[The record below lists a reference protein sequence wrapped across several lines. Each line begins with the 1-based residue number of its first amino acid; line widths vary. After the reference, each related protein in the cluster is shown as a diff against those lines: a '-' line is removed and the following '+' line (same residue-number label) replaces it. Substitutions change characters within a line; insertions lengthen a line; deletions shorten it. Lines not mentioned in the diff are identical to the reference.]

1 MKKTLSLY
9 MLLAGSIL
17 SGYAQTTVRSVEEAI
32 TIALEHNAGL
42 QALALQ
48 EEQHIHLQRTASQLP
63 KAQIYHSYDENNIA
77 PNDRA
82 LRVFGIQQEFTFP
95 TVWSSRKRLYRLNT
109 SLAQTQYS
117 VEEWN
122 LKREV
127 AQAYYEILYHQN
139 RLLRLRYLDSLY
151 ASFQKAADRRYEVGE
166 SGYLEKITATN
177 YYQRIHLQRLQ
188 EEEALRVAQNKLQG
202 PLQTEYPV
210 DVAYTPLTQA
220 AEPDSTS
227 APPGMTYYELN
238 QQRAQASLRL
248 QRQTLWPNIS
258 LEYFRGFGFGEEAQD
273 FDGYAIGLSI
283 PLWFAPFHHQI
294 QAEKFQVAQVQ
305 KEAQQYT
312 QQWTSRRDQ
321 LRATL
326 SQYEQT
332 IRYLEESG
340 LPAAQE
346 MQEVAQKSYFA
357 GEISYLNYVQ
367 ILESAT
373 NSQLDYL
380 DNLNH
385 YNQTY
390 WELYYLTSL
399 P

>member
-1 MKKTLSLY
+1 
-9 MLLAGSIL
+9 MLLVGSIF
-17 SGYAQTTVRSVEEAI
+17 SGYAQTTVQSVEEAI
-32 TIALEHNAGL
+32 TIALQQNAGL
-42 QALALQ
+42 QAISLQ
-48 EEQHIHLQRTASQLP
+48 EEQQLQLQKTASQLN
-63 KAQIYHSYDENNIA
+63 KALIFHSYDENNIA
-77 PNDRA
+77 PNGRA
-82 LRVFGIQQEFTFP
+82 LRVLGIQQEFPFP
-95 TVWSSRKRLYRLNT
+95 TVWSSRKRLYQLNT
-109 SLAQTQYS
+109 SLAQTQYD
-117 VEEWN
+117 VELWN
-122 LKREV
+122 LKRQV

-139 RLLRLRYLDSLY
+139 RLQQLQYLDSLY
-151 ASFQKAADRRYEVGE
+151 ASFQEAADRRYEVGE

-188 EEEALRVAQNKLQG
+188 EEEALRVAQDKLQG
-202 PLQTEYPV
+202 HLQTEYPV
-210 DVAYTPLTQA
+210 KIAFTSLTQVV
-220 AEPDSTS
+220 EPDSIT
-227 APPGMTYYELN
+227 APPGAVYYELS

-248 QRQTLWPNIS
+248 QRQMLWPDIS
-258 LEYFRGFGFGEEAQD
+258 LEYFRGFGYGEEAQD

-283 PLWFAPFHHQI
+283 PLWFVPFHHQV

-312 QQWTSRRDQ
+312 QQWTSRRNQ
-321 LRATL
+321 LLATL
-326 SQYEQT
+326 SQYEQA

-340 LPAAQE
+340 LPAARE
-346 MQEVAQKSYFA
+346 MQQVAQKSYFA
-357 GEISYLNYVQ
+357 GEISYLNYIQ

-380 DNLNH
+380 DNLNY